1 MTLSQLTIVPAVPE
15 TPAARAARLMT
26 EAKQAA
32 TEQVVA
38 LEEALAA
45 VTQLAHEIA
54 EGGEAYPVGV
64 RDLCRRMAEDV
75 AHRAQTL
82 DALLLHSTPRKK

>member
-1 MTLSQLTIVPAVPE
+1 MTLSQLSIVPAVPE
-15 TPAARAARLMT
+15 TPAARAARLMG
-26 EAKQAA
+26 EARQAA
-32 TEQVVA
+32 SEQIIA

-45 VTQLAHEIA
+45 VSHLAAEIA

-64 RDLCRRMAEDV
+64 RDLCRRMAEDI

-82 DALLLHSTPRKK
+82 DALLQHSVLKRK